1 MGGRRGDIRVRKAR
15 ITVANINAGANADGQ
30 IAVDT
35 DTNQIPNRIK
45 ILRIV
50 VHPSANTVYRLRI
63 FSTTARI
70 ADPTNALYSLVYS
83 DDFSYD
89 NNIARELID
98 IEQDI
103 PYIDEDGNN
112 TIYTNMAIAAGSV
125 AASFIVDIY
134 YSE

>member
-15 ITVANINAGANADGQ
+15 ITVTNINAGANADDE
-30 IAVDT
+30 IAADT
-35 DTNQIPNRIK
+35 DGNRIPNRIK

-50 VHPSANTVYRLRI
+50 VHPSADTVYRLRI
-63 FSTTARI
+63 FTTAARI

-89 NNIARELID
+89 NNIARGLID
-98 IEQDI
+98 IDEDM
-103 PYIDEDGNN
+103 PYIDEDGIY